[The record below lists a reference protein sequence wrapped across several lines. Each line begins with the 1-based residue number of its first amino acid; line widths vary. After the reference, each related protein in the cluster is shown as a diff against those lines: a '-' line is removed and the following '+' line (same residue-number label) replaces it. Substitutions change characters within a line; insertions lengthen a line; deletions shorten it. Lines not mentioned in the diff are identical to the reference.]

1 MRGRLAWRVLTV
13 GALVAAL
20 GACGDDDDTEDAG
33 TATTTTTAAG
43 GESSENELTLEMVD
57 YGYKVDGA
65 VKSGLVTISSTNTG
79 AEWHMAGFGKLKA
92 GATVEQLTA
101 ALQAGGEG
109 GEEEDPTAE
118 FIEEELGS
126 PGHILQ
132 PGSSQSLTVDLT
144 PGNYVMLCFLPTEG
158 EGTPHF
164 AKGMVGGFTVEAGD
178 AGVEEPEAE
187 ATVTLADEAEPVGV
201 PSELKSG
208 EHTFAVT
215 STGTSGKDFIVGQVN
230 EGKPFGAFDDY
241 FTSLFEQ
248 EGGPPKGAAA
258 QAPGRIHASTFEI
271 EPGQTIYVTVD
282 LKPGK
287 TFFVGTTNVEVDG
300 EEDSIDKFVEVTVT

>member
-1 MRGRLAWRVLTV
+1 MRGKLVRVLV
-13 GALVAAL
+13 AGALVAAL

-33 TATTTTTAAG
+33 SATTTTVAG
-43 GESSENELTLEMVD
+43 GGSSENELSVEMVD

-65 VKSGLVTISSTNTG
+65 VKGGLVTISSRNTG

-92 GATVEQLTA
+92 GATVEQLTT
-101 ALQAGGEG
+101 ALQAAGEG
-109 GEEEDPTAE
+109 GDQEEDPTAA

-164 AKGMVGGFTVEAGD
+164 AKGMVGSFTVEAGD
-178 AGVEEPEAE
+178 AGAEEPQAE

-201 PSELKSG
+201 PTELEAG

-215 STGTSGKDFIVGQVN
+215 STGSNGKDFIIGQLDDD
-230 EGKPFGAFDDY
+230 KPFDAFDEY
-241 FTSLFEQ
+241 FSTLFEQ

-271 EPGQTIYVTVD
+271 EPGQTIYVTVE
-282 LKPGK
+282 LEPGK
-287 TFFVGTTNVEVDG
+287 TFFVGTTNVESDG
-300 EEDSIDKFVEVTVT
+300 EEESIDKFVEVTVT